1 MQEPVISRGA
11 GTAPAPSFQTGEH
24 VPSHFLPPPVE
35 ATALQSLVGWSH
47 GIPAATNTASAP
59 HVASPAQ
66 VPPAAGFGN
75 LGPTVVR
82 EPQHLRCAEP
92 SAAPQQQFAVP
103 AMLPQQQLPPPPPT
117 YAAVRQQGGGR
128 KEAGIPDNNGYF
140 VVYNEADEP
149 PSKAVL
155 QDNPV
160 HVPNVPIVIHV
171 SDTLRDK
178 IAKGKYVPMC
188 ELLPGE
194 KEYTQTEM
202 VMHTGDDGKS
212 KALFKAY
219 NKDRRISHD
228 QWQRGWLIFSAVRL
242 RTEPHEHQSLL
253 NYAAQIR
260 NLWTRHADWRSYD
273 QNFRKYKE
281 LTQIAWDHISG
292 AMFLDCHTNVVGGA
306 TGADNTK
313 SNKKKKNKGRNQQ
326 KGPSYNFPRL
336 AGYCWPWNAGQCEFK
351 GPHCRKGLHSC
362 TICEKAGHPANR
374 CYSRDDEPRRRR
386 GNNNGGDRD
395 RSRSPRAPR
404 TGRRNGPEDQH
415 H

>member
-128 KEAGIPDNNGYF
+128 EEAGIPDNNGYF

-160 HVPNVPIVIHV
+160 HV
-171 SDTLRDK
+171 
-178 IAKGKYVPMC
+178 
-188 ELLPGE
+188 E
-194 KEYTQTEM
+194 
-202 VMHTGDDGKS
+202 
-212 KALFKAY
+212 
-219 NKDRRISHD
+219 
-228 QWQRGWLIFSAVRL
+228 
-242 RTEPHEHQSLL
+242 
-253 NYAAQIR
+253 
-260 NLWTRHADWRSYD
+260 
-273 QNFRKYKE
+273 
-281 LTQIAWDHISG
+281 
-292 AMFLDCHTNVVGGA
+292 
-306 TGADNTK
+306 
-313 SNKKKKNKGRNQQ
+313 
-326 KGPSYNFPRL
+326 
-336 AGYCWPWNAGQCEFK
+336 
-351 GPHCRKGLHSC
+351 
-362 TICEKAGHPANR
+362 
-374 CYSRDDEPRRRR
+374 
-386 GNNNGGDRD
+386 
-395 RSRSPRAPR
+395 
-404 TGRRNGPEDQH
+404 
-415 H
+415 